1 MVEGLSL
8 KNETLDPDIPRRS
21 YKVPSRFDYFLNNSA
36 RHSTLIVQIWI
47 VSSAVIQ
54 ERSFS
59 RQQPFRPS
67 NGRFLTPTLQL
78 RKWHQAFHAI
88 HDSKYKEQIDDSQL
102 KCEGK
107 KWMKFNIQ
115 SAWSCAIGDLFDA
128 HESTRVA
135 IWRAGNTHCNRGHR
149 WRLEMINRRWIL
161 FWQSAGCSK
170 KKKISRT
177 PSEAWWETFC
187 SIENYIFVSNFF
199 IAHLKHYCN
208 FGKIFSLII
217 LISQL
222 TRSELNFYYNLTVL
236 FFTGQKKNFVAL
248 NSWRVS

>member
-1 MVEGLSL
+1 M

-107 KWMKFNIQ
+107 NEWNSTSSPLDHAQVVIYLMRMNLREWQFGELVTHI
-115 SAWSCAIGDLFDA
+115 AIGVTGGGSKWLTDGEFSFDNPPD
-128 HESTRVA
+128 V
-135 IWRAGNTHCNRGHR
+135 
-149 WRLEMINRRWIL
+149 L
-161 FWQSAGCSK
+161 K
-170 KKKISRT
+170 KK
-177 PSEAWWETFC
+177 
-187 SIENYIFVSNFF
+187 
-199 IAHLKHYCN
+199 
-208 FGKIFSLII
+208 
-217 LISQL
+217 
-222 TRSELNFYYNLTVL
+222 
-236 FFTGQKKNFVAL
+236 
-248 NSWRVS
+248 